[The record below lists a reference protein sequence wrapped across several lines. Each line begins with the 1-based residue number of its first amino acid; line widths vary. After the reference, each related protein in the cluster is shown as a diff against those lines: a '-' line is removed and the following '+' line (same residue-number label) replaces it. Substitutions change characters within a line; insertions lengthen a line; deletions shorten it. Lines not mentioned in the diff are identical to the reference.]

1 MSGPVPV
8 RVRVLVLT
16 CLRRDYASRCLST
29 LVATPGV
36 AVVGAILAHGGTPG
50 RSERGRKWRKAFRI
64 GFLGA
69 LNGIRMRDWYRDP
82 DAPDLEAEC
91 RRLGV
96 PFHET
101 PFLNCDTTRELFRA
115 AHADIGLSLG
125 NGYIAESV
133 FSIPR
138 LGMLNIHTELL
149 PRFQGGLGVI
159 WPIHE
164 GLAETGFTIHRVAR
178 KLDAGDIVVQE
189 RYPIAFRP
197 TLGETVRA
205 TMAIAR
211 ARVPAAF
218 AATCANLDA
227 AIAAARAQQPGRTY
241 TTPTFR
247 EFLRMR
253 RNHRRLRDQAS
264 RSPVDR

>member
-1 MSGPVPV
+1 VSF
-8 RVRVLVLT
+8 RVLVLT
-16 CLRRDYASRCLST
+16 CLPRDYASRCLST
-29 LVATPGV
+29 LVATPGIE
-36 AVVGAILAHGGTPG
+36 VVGAILAHGGTPG
-50 RSERGRKWRKAFRI
+50 RSERGKKWRKAFRI

-69 LNGIRMRDWYRDP
+69 LNGIRMRDWFRDL

-101 PFLNCDTTRELFRA
+101 PFLNGETTRELFRA
-115 AHADIGLSLG
+115 ARADIGLSLG
-125 NGYIAESV
+125 NGYIGESV
-133 FSIPR
+133 YSIPR
-138 LGMLNIHTELL
+138 LGMLNIHTEIL
-149 PRFQGGLGVI
+149 PRFQGGLGVL

-164 GLAETGFTIHRVAR
+164 GIPETGFTIHRVAR
-178 KLDAGDIVVQE
+178 KLDAGDIVHQE
-189 RYPIAFRP
+189 RYPIAFGR
-197 TLGETVRA
+197 TLEATVRA

-211 ARVPAAF
+211 ERVPRAF
-218 AATCANLDA
+218 AETCANLDA
-227 AIAAARAQQPGRTY
+227 RLAAAIPQRPGRTY